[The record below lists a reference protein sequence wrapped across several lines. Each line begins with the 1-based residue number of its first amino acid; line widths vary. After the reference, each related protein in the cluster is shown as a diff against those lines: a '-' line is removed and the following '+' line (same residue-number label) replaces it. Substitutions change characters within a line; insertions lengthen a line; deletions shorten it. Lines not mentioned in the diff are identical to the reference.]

1 MNALE
6 LKIPPPAQFLLF
18 AAAMWGLAR
27 LCPAAQFPLPFRKPL
42 ALALVA
48 PGLWLGA
55 AGVLAFLR
63 ARTTI
68 HPHRPAHA
76 SALVT
81 TGLYRYSRNP
91 MYLALLLVLAGWAV
105 ALANGL
111 AFLLLPGFVL
121 SLDRLQIRPE
131 ERILRAKFGAAYEAY
146 ARSVRR
152 WL

>member
-1 MNALE
+1 MRTGLRISEVGRPGPRFLKGFAARMRRSDALE
-6 LKIPPPAQFLLF
+6 
-18 AAAMWGLAR
+18 
-27 LCPAAQFPLPFRKPL
+27 
-42 ALALVA
+42 V
-48 PGLWLGA
+48 LGA